1 MRNEDVFGVPPA
13 RKALTLAW
21 VNRCTIDVQVDGRPA
36 CAGQRLPSIRKE
48 PVMNHDLALTVV
60 RLATR
65 VFEALKALLELL
77 QFWEKERDE
86 TCKRPRHLK
95 E

>member
-1 MRNEDVFGVPPA
+1 
-13 RKALTLAW
+13 
-21 VNRCTIDVQVDGRPA
+21 
-36 CAGQRLPSIRKE
+36 
-48 PVMNHDLALTVV
+48 MNHDLTLTVV